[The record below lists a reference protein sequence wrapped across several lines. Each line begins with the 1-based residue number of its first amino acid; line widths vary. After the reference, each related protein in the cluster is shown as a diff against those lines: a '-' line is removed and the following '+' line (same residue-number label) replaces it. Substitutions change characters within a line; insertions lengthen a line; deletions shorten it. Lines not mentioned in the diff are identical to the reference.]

1 MGLKAII
8 REGDPTSH
16 GGTVIEGFAGI
27 NIYGKPAAGVGHK
40 GVCPK
45 CKCQFVIVAGVVGV
59 SYLGRNVA
67 VEGMLTSCGATLIA
81 TQKDAMIE
89 APSRAA
95 LPASKG
101 KASSVVEASSSS
113 LASPIVKEKE
123 IKRIY
128 WSYGKNEIPLAEV
141 SRFYSDMN
149 VHVETLN
156 YQVGESVEVI
166 ISGGDEHELSDGV
179 AQITLTAIVQADGK
193 AKIIN
198 ALKDHSV
205 EIYAT
210 A

>member
-16 GGTVIEGFAGI
+16 GGTVIEGFASI

-40 GVCPK
+40 GVCPQ

-59 SYLGRNVA
+59 SYLGKNVA

-81 TQKDAMIE
+81 TQKDVMIE
-89 APSRAA
+89 APSGAA
-95 LPASKG
+95 LPASKS
-101 KASSVVEASSSS
+101 KAPAVIAAALSS

-128 WSYGKNEIPLAEV
+128 WSYGEDETPLADV
-141 SRFYSDMN
+141 SRFYSDIN

-156 YQVGESVEVI
+156 YQAGESVEVI
-166 ISGGDEHELSDGV
+166 ISGGDEHELADGV
-179 AQITLTAIVQADGK
+179 AQITLTAIVQDDGK
-193 AKIIN
+193 AKIMN
-198 ALKDHSV
+198 ALKDYSV